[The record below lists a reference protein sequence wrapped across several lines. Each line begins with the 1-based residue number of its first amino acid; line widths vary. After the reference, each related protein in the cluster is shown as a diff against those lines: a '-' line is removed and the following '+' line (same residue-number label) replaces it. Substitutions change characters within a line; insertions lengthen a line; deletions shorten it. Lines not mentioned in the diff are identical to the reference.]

1 VQKDFHPRRGRAWL
15 QGPGFAVARAWACI
29 GFVSLAVAARAQ
41 SPELTMRD
49 FSSGQIK
56 KGVRSIGFGGD
67 GATWGNYG
75 LVWKD
80 ASTALVD
87 YGNTKFDNGN
97 DFHFSAIGL
106 TSPSLW
112 HDAALYVIVM
122 SQEAGNILF
131 DDKSPAFGRSAVPVV
146 GGGSDHA
153 VFSKIAMPLG
163 NGVSAGVLL
172 SYETSGF
179 DTSAIESPGQTV
191 HYQTTWRPSG
201 GFGIAWQPSK
211 MVLVGLRA
219 LLNNDFERR
228 TDPVSL
234 TEGTSRSQE
243 YRVGASYSPW
253 GGALLDA
260 GGTFLKKQNG
270 LTGAR
275 TTLEHP
281 NIGFEQAVWD
291 RRYVIRFGVDETSPT
306 AGFSVKVKPLN
317 LDFAYVHD
325 MARAR
330 VGDLFGRRSESF
342 VMTLTLNY
350 AALMGGR

>member
-1 VQKDFHPRRGRAWL
+1 VFARVWVCIG
-15 QGPGFAVARAWACI
+15 AVAIAAM
-29 GFVSLAVAARAQ
+29 ARAQ

-49 FSSGQIK
+49 FSSAQIK

-80 ASTALVD
+80 AATALVD
-87 YGNTKFDNGN
+87 YGNTHFDNGN
-97 DFHFSAIGL
+97 DFHFSAVGI

-122 SQEAGNILF
+122 SQKASGIHFN
-131 DDKSPAFGRSAVPVV
+131 DKSPAFGRSAVPVV
-146 GGGSDHA
+146 GSGSDHA

-179 DTSAIESPGQTV
+179 DASEVALLGKAV
-191 HYQTTWRPSG
+191 HYETTWRPSG

-211 MVLVGLRA
+211 SVLVGFRA

-228 TDPVSL
+228 TDPVSV

-253 GGALLDA
+253 AGALLDA
-260 GGTFLKKQNG
+260 GGTFLKKQSG
-270 LTGAR
+270 LTGSH

-281 NIGFEQAVWD
+281 NIGFEQAFSD
-291 RRYVIRFGVDETSPT
+291 RRYVVRFGVDETSPT

-330 VGDLFGRRSESF
+330 VGPLFGERSESF
-342 VMTLTLNY
+342 VMTLTLDY